1 MTEGI
6 PRDQANAGEEKVM
19 RVLLKVSL
27 ALFTAGTAL
36 PAHAYVDPGTGSMVV
51 QMIIGGVVAAAFMI
65 KTYYYQLKAKLRSL
79 FGRGG
84 DEEAAAGPTASE
96 SGNTEQ

>member
-1 MTEGI
+1 MNRLFFI
-6 PRDQANAGEEKVM
+6 PA
-19 RVLLKVSL
+19 L
-27 ALFTAGTAL
+27 AIWSVFLTT

-79 FGRGG
+79 LGRG
-84 DEEAAAGPTASE
+84 DEEAAAGPTAGE